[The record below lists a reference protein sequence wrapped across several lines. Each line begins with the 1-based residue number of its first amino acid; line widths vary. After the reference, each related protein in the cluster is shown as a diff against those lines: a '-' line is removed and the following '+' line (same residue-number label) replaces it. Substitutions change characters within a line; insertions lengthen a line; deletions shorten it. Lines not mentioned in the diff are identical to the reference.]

1 MFDKLK
7 SLFVVEDETA
17 PKKKQQKA
25 APKKPGKTTK
35 QPAGKKPQPSTPT
48 PKPAPRPSSAQAGGE
63 VTEKFTTT
71 LLKAIEANNIEGFD
85 YIEYKQAIQSMSE
98 MAMDEATRYKSAY
111 AMAKTMGASSE
122 HLIKAAKFY
131 VSVLGKEE
139 EKFMATLQ
147 RQVQQRVG
155 QRHEQV
161 KALEQA
167 IGQKNQQIE
176 QLKKEIE
183 DHKKLLD
190 KTNGEVAGVQDKLNL
205 TKNNFEASYVHIRK
219 QLEDDIQKMTTY
231 LSE

>member
-1 MFDKLK
+1 MFNKLK
-7 SLFVVEDETA
+7 SLFIVEDETA

-35 QPAGKKPQPSTPT
+35 KPAGEKTKPSTPNPT
-48 PKPAPRPSSAQAGGE
+48 PRPTSSQAGGQ

-71 LLKAIEANNIEGFD
+71 LLKAIEANNVEGFD
-85 YIEYKQAIQSMSE
+85 YIEYKQAIQSMGE

-111 AMAKTMGASSE
+111 AMAKTMGATSD
-122 HLIKAAKFY
+122 HLVKTAKFY
-131 VSVLGKEE
+131 VGVLGKEE

-167 IGQKNQQIE
+167 IQQKNQQIE

-205 TKNNFEASYVHIRK
+205 TKSNFEASYMHIRK

-231 LSE
+231 LND